1 MKYTL
6 LFIIMP
12 CLLLLFPG
20 NQQETAPTNQG
31 RLPQQ
36 NIISCAP
43 SLNEETIT
51 AVNNKFM
58 VPLPGWGSYSYTI
71 STTTDSAQ
79 FYFNQGLNMYYSY
92 HRREAIAS
100 FREAAR
106 LDSTCAMTYWA
117 QALAMGPAYNF
128 AYSYVMQKE
137 VPGVM
142 QKMNETMTQA
152 SPKEKALI
160 AAMNSRYSSD
170 AADQQRK
177 ALNEA
182 YAGKMRQLIDQ
193 YPEDADIKLLY
204 IDAVMLIHAW
214 NFWNN
219 DGTAQ
224 PWTPELVQL
233 SESVLKTHPRH
244 PGVLHYYIHLTEA
257 SRNPGVALASADILK
272 EVMPGVAHMVHMSSH
287 EYERNGLY
295 ALGVEVNDKADDDLL
310 LYDSL
315 VKSVT
320 LAKHVPHY
328 FAVQSYCALS
338 GGIYKKGMP
347 KAYRCRGSVKPA
359 SQLTFEQSLYMFP
372 EMALVRMGKWQEIL
386 QDSAQ
391 PNPSWEYASLLND
404 FAQGMAL
411 VYTGKPEA
419 AEAHLK
425 QLRSKSTDSSL
436 YKPDTPFS
444 KLYLCANVADYLLNG
459 AILYAHGQQ
468 KAALASF
475 RKAIE
480 TEDQII
486 YSEPKDWMIP
496 ARQYLGAYL
505 MKMRKYKD
513 AEKVYQEDLVWNP
526 GTGWSLLGLYQALTA
541 QGKTKEAAPY
551 KEGYLKA
558 FSAADEIPPAS
569 AYIN

>member
-6 LFIIMP
+6 FLVVMP
-12 CLLLLFPG
+12 LLLLLSSH
-20 NQQETAPTNQG
+20 NKLSTVTIANG
-31 RLPQQ
+31 RPWEEKM
-36 NIISCAP
+36 ISCAP
-43 SLNEETIT
+43 GPGEEMIITI
-51 AVNNKFM
+51 NNKFM
-58 VPLPGWGSYSYTI
+58 VPLPGWGNYGYAI
-71 STTTDSAQ
+71 STTADSAQ

-92 HRREAIAS
+92 HKREAIAS
-100 FREAAR
+100 FKEAAR
-106 LDSTCAMTYWA
+106 LDSSCAMTYWA
-117 QALAMGPAYNF
+117 QALAMGPAYNS
-128 AYSYVMQKE
+128 AYFYVMPKE
-137 VPGVM
+137 VPGIVR
-142 QKMNETMTQA
+142 KMNAVAAQA
-152 SPKEKALI
+152 SPKEKALM
-160 AAMNSRYSSD
+160 AVMNSRYSNDTTD
-170 AADQQRK
+170 AQRK
-177 ALNEA
+177 SLNEA
-182 YAGKMRQLIDQ
+182 YAGNLRQLIDQ
-193 YPEDADIKLLY
+193 YPDDVDIKLLY

-219 DGTAQ
+219 DGTPQ

-257 SRNPGVALASADILK
+257 SRNPGVALPAADILK

-295 ALGVEVNDKADDDLL
+295 ASGVEVNDKADDDLL

-315 VKSVT
+315 VKTIKLSQ
-320 LAKHVPHY
+320 HVPHY
-328 FAVQSYCALS
+328 FAVQSFCALS
-338 GGIYKKGMP
+338 GGMYKKGMP

-372 EMALVRMGKWQEIL
+372 EMALVRLGKWQEIL

-419 AEAHLK
+419 AEVHLK

-505 MKMRKYKD
+505 MKMHKYKE
-513 AEKVYQEDLVWNP
+513 AEETYREDLIWNP
-526 GTGWSLLGLYQALTA
+526 GTGWSLLGLYQSLVA

-551 KEGYLKA
+551 KEKYLKS